1 MKLRGV
7 GVLAAGLCLS
17 SVSFAQGTDEFGAY
31 GGKERRYG
39 YESPQTAAFEARFG
53 RYRPGVDNEFSGATP
68 FQSTFGDDTRYS
80 IGFEVDWQALR
91 IPSLGTLGPGVGW
104 GYTSF
109 SADAFLSDGTG
120 RASQE
125 TSLEIMP
132 MYLVGVLRADVF
144 AKEFSI
150 PLVPYAKLGLGYAL
164 WWTGDGSGTSEDP
177 NGFKGRGAS
186 YGLHYA
192 LGGMFLLDVLDR
204 TSAVE
209 LDNAIGVNNTYFFF
223 EWTVSTLDGFGGG
236 DQMQVGS
243 NSWTLGLALEI

>member
-1 MKLRGV
+1 MKRLRLGV
-7 GVLAAGLCLS
+7 FAAVLSAS
-17 SVSFAQGTDEFGAY
+17 SVTFAQGTDEFGSY
-31 GGKERRYG
+31 GGMERRYG
-39 YESPQTAAFEARFG
+39 YESPQNAAFEARFG
-53 RYRPGVDNEFSGATP
+53 RYQPGIDDEFSGATP
-68 FQSTFGDDTRYS
+68 FRSTFGDDSRYS

-104 GYTSF
+104 AYTSF

-120 RASQE
+120 RAAQE

-132 MYLVGVLRADVF
+132 MYVVGVLRADVF
-144 AKEFSI
+144 AKQFSI
-150 PLVPYAKLGLGYAL
+150 PLVPYAKLGLGYAM
-164 WWTGDGSGTSEDP
+164 WWTGDGSDGSVDDA
-177 NGFKGRGAS
+177 GVKGRGAS

-209 LDNAIGVNNTYFFF
+209 MDNAVGVNNTYFFF
-223 EWTVSTLDGFGGG
+223 EWTVATLDGFGAG